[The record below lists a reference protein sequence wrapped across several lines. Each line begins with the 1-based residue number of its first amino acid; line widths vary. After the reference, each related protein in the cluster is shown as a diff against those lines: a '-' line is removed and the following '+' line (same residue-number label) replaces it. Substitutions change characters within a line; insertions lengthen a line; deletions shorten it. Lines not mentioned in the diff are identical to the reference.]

1 MRIRYRDRAVTFMRR
16 MREQDKVEYDSL
28 RGLIILLSTDPPVD
42 NETKFLRNSGDG
54 DLVPVYTDEDWI
66 IYYRVDS
73 DSETGEETLVIVSIW
88 DAARPPHTRL

>member
-1 MRIRYRDRAVTFMRR
+1 MLIRCSVRAEQFLSRLRERDEA
-16 MREQDKVEYDSL
+16 EYDSL
-28 RGLIILLSTDPPVD
+28 NGLIILLSTAPSVD
-42 NETKFLRNSGDG
+42 NKTKFLRNSGDG